1 MHAGSHERGLRGGL
15 VAAHQGD
22 HQLAI
27 RGVLDPVDA
36 AGQDVVVDPGLA
48 RDAAEQGS

>member
-1 MHAGSHERGLRGGL
+1 MHAGGHERGLRGGL

-27 RGVLDPVDA
+27 GVSLIRSMRPDRM
-36 AGQDVVVDPGLA
+36 L
-48 RDAAEQGS
+48 